1 MFEQMNTQTA
11 ALGKNYADTFVK
23 AQGLALA
30 GFERITELNLKAFE
44 ERVKASVEFW
54 TEAAEVR
61 DFEGLKSIS
70 EKGVQLAKES
80 AEKLYAN
87 SQEVFGVSLK
97 TSEALGRSSD
107 VSRNSTPPSYTEG
120 SEAISRSAIRSQ
132 ARISTLPPQLRPSTT
147 RSAFSQVQPVPG
159 RVSGARVK
167 VSGSAQSPS
176 TSLQRAAGRSS

>member
-1 MFEQMNTQTA
+1 MFEQMNTQTS
-11 ALGKNYADTFVK
+11 ALGKSYTDAFVK

-70 EKGVQLAKES
+70 EKGAQLAKES

-97 TSEALGRSSD
+97 TSEALGSLAKGSFE
-107 VSRNSTPPSYTEG
+107 STN
-120 SEAISRSAIRSQ
+120 EAITKQ
-132 ARISTLPPQLRPSTT
+132 A
-147 RSAFSQVQPVPG
+147 
-159 RVSGARVK
+159 GAVRK
-167 VSGSAQSPS
+167 
-176 TSLQRAAGRSS
+176 AAR

>member
-1 MFEQMNTQTA
+1 MFEQINSQNA
-11 ALGKNYADTFVK
+11 ALGKSYADTFVK

-44 ERVKASVEFW
+44 ERMKASVEFW

-61 DFEGLKSIS
+61 DFEGLKTIS

-97 TSEALGRSSD
+97 TSEALGSLAKGSLE
-107 VSRNSTPPSYTEG
+107 NT
-120 SEAISRSAIRSQ
+120 SEAINKQ
-132 ARISTLPPQLRPSTT
+132 AAT
-147 RSAFSQVQPVPG
+147 
-159 RVSGARVK
+159 ARK
-167 VSGSAQSPS
+167 
-176 TSLQRAAGRSS
+176 AAR

>member
-1 MFEQMNTQTA
+1 MFEQINSQNA
-11 ALGKNYADTFVK
+11 ALGKSYADTFVK

-44 ERVKASVEFW
+44 DRMKASVEFW

-61 DFEGLKSIS
+61 DFEGLKTIS

-97 TSEALGRSSD
+97 TSEALGSLAKGSLE
-107 VSRNSTPPSYTEG
+107 NT
-120 SEAISRSAIRSQ
+120 SEAINKQ
-132 ARISTLPPQLRPSTT
+132 AAT
-147 RSAFSQVQPVPG
+147 
-159 RVSGARVK
+159 ARK
-167 VSGSAQSPS
+167 
-176 TSLQRAAGRSS
+176 AAR

>member
-11 ALGKNYADTFVK
+11 ALGKSYTDAFVK

-80 AEKLYAN
+80 AETLYAN

-97 TSEALGRSSD
+97 TSEALGSLAKGSLE
-107 VSRNSTPPSYTEG
+107 NT
-120 SEAISRSAIRSQ
+120 SEAITKQ
-132 ARISTLPPQLRPSTT
+132 AAT
-147 RSAFSQVQPVPG
+147 
-159 RVSGARVK
+159 ARK
-167 VSGSAQSPS
+167 
-176 TSLQRAAGRSS
+176 AAR